1 MLGTV
6 AARIQHDIVAFWCQ
20 RAVRFPS
27 QPCVAN
33 SLTRLQ
39 LEIAEAEFAVAL
51 GPIHALES
59 SDTVSNTDTM
69 TRPEKPFSP
78 RVRRIQPAVAVA
90 AEARQRPQLLLPT

>member
-6 AARIQHDIVAFWCQ
+6 AAGIQHDIVAFRRQ
-20 RAVRFPS
+20 RAVRFPN
-27 QPCVAN
+27 QPRVAN
-33 SLTRLQ
+33 DLARLH

-78 RVRRIQPAVAVA
+78 RAKDSARRAD
-90 AEARQRPQLLLPT
+90 